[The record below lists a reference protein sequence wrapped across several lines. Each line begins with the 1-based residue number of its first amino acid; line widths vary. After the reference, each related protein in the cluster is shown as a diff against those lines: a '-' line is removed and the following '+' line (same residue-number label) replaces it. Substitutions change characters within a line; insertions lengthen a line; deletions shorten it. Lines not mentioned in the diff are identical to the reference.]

1 MMTKK
6 LVLVSAI
13 VAVIAGC
20 SSPNNPKVAAQNTK
34 ITFTSEYGSGGT
46 RLPEKPELFVDA
58 GLSTASEVFKLFG
71 QPQIVQSFPWGKV
84 VTYRYWENKIGRPRY
99 EEYVE
104 FVFNDSGFLDEIVS
118 YANSNSTPTTTGK
131 EAIIEREKQC
141 PSHYKICANYETVT
155 Y

>member
-1 MMTKK
+1 MTIKR
-6 LVLVSAI
+6 LAISAVCASI
-13 VAVIAGC
+13 IMGC
-20 SSPNNPKVAAQNTK
+20 SAPNNPEVAAQNTR
-34 ITFTSEYGSGGT
+34 ITFTNEYGSGGT
-46 RLPEKPELFVDA
+46 RLPAKPELFVDA

-118 YANSNSTPTTTGK
+118 YANTNSIPTKTGK
-131 EAIIEREKQC
+131 DSIIEREKQC
-141 PSHYKICANYETVT
+141 PSHYKICQNYETIT

>member
-1 MMTKK
+1 MIKRLAIATAIATA
-6 LVLVSAI
+6 LV
-13 VAVIAGC
+13 GC
-20 SSPNNPKVAAQNTK
+20 SSPNNPQVAAQNTK
-34 ITFTSEYGSGGT
+34 ITFTNEYGSGGT
-46 RLPEKPELFVDA
+46 RLPSKPELHVDP
-58 GLSTASEVFKLFG
+58 GLSTASEVFELFG

-104 FVFNDSGFLDEIVS
+104 FVFNESGFLHEIVS
-118 YANSNSTPTTTGK
+118 YANTNATPTKTGK
-131 EAIIEREKQC
+131 DAIIEREKQC